1 MIIAS
6 LLALAGA
13 DAAAL
18 TPTGKWTVDY
28 LTDKCEA
35 SRPFGNDPASASL
48 IFQPFASIG
57 ATGMRM
63 IVVAPNN
70 EGDGNLVGKA
80 TIILQPSGATRT
92 LNYTSWVS
100 QPNGPRNYQMFV
112 DAEVLAQIGP
122 STGLAMET
130 GKESVALVT
139 GKLQLALDAAVKCNL
154 HLLRS
159 WGVDPAAKAMP
170 IGNPGE
176 WFTDDDYP
184 AAALRRHV
192 QGHVK
197 IALTIDSEGQV
208 KGCRVVI
215 TSGDPDL
222 DQGTCDVARTHAHYV
237 PKSGGDRFDLLAVH
251 WAFPS

>member
-100 QPNGPRNYQMFV
+100 QPNG
-112 DAEVLAQIGP
+112 
-122 STGLAMET
+122 
-130 GKESVALVT
+130 
-139 GKLQLALDAAVKCNL
+139 
-154 HLLRS
+154 
-159 WGVDPAAKAMP
+159 
-170 IGNPGE
+170 
-176 WFTDDDYP
+176 
-184 AAALRRHV
+184 
-192 QGHVK
+192 
-197 IALTIDSEGQV
+197 
-208 KGCRVVI
+208 
-215 TSGDPDL
+215 
-222 DQGTCDVARTHAHYV
+222 
-237 PKSGGDRFDLLAVH
+237 
-251 WAFPS
+251 